1 MNQGAV
7 ASRTEQ
13 SSELFFQRLLVAY
26 DASEASETALQYA
39 IAVAHGF
46 GSVVTVV
53 SVLPPS
59 DLAIEMEGGFGR
71 WQGHQQ
77 MIEDLQQVGN
87 RLTAQGVRNR
97 TVRRAGAVADVLV
110 QLAAEQKADLLLLGA
125 YGHQRMDHPRLGS
138 TVEFMLRSMPCAVLT
153 IGPGA
158 VLHGHPV
165 PPTRTL
171 LYASSLPTRMG
182 PARRLLMAWAK
193 RSGSHVEI
201 IHVIDPQVETH
212 DVRNYAQMKAAEAEL
227 SKELQEEGVDAA
239 WSFITGPQAERIVER
254 SDAIHAD
261 LIVFGLEHVPPKFE
275 VVGAISTTIW
285 RASCPVLTVPGP
297 A

>member
-1 MNQGAV
+1 MNQLAV
-7 ASRTEQ
+7 VSRTKE
-13 SSELFFQRLLVAY
+13 SSEEPFQRLLVAY

-39 IAVAHGF
+39 MAVAHRF

-71 WQGHQQ
+71 WHAHEQ
-77 MIEDLQQVGN
+77 IIDDLQQVGD
-87 RLTAQGVRNR
+87 RLTAEGVRNR
-97 TVRRAGAVADVLV
+97 TVHRAGAVGDVLV
-110 QLAAEQKADLLLLGA
+110 QLASDEKADLLLLGA
-125 YGHQRMDHPRLGS
+125 YGHQTMDHRRLGS

-158 VLHGHPV
+158 VLHRSPV
-165 PPTRTL
+165 PPTRTV

-193 RSGSHVEI
+193 KSGSRVEI
-201 IHVIDPQVETH
+201 IHVIDPQVEIH
-212 DVRNYAQMKAAEAEL
+212 DARNYSQMRAAEAEL
-227 SKELQEEGVDAA
+227 SKELQEAGVDAA
-239 WSFITGPQAERIVER
+239 WTFITGPQADRIVER
-254 SDAIHAD
+254 SNAIHAD
-261 LIVFGLEHVPPKFE
+261 LILFGLEHIRPRFQ

-285 RASCPVLTVPGP
+285 QASCPVLTVPGP

>member
-1 MNQGAV
+1 MNQRAV
-7 ASRTEQ
+7 ASRTKQ
-13 SSELFFQRLLVAY
+13 SSDVSFQSLLVAY

-39 IAVAHGF
+39 IAVAHDF

-71 WQGHQQ
+71 WQAHQQ
-77 MIEDLQQVGN
+77 LIEDLQQVGN
-87 RLTAQGVRNR
+87 RLTAEGVRNR
-97 TVRRAGAVADVLV
+97 IVHRAGAVADVLV
-110 QLAAEQKADLLLLGA
+110 QLASDEKADLLLLGA

-158 VLHGHPV
+158 VLHRCPV

-193 RSGSHVEI
+193 KSGSHVEI

-212 DVRNYAQMKAAEAEL
+212 DVRNYAQMRAAEAEL
-227 SKELQEEGVDAA
+227 SKKLQEAGVDAS
-239 WSFITGPQAERIVER
+239 WTFITGPQAERIVER

-261 LIVFGLEHVPPKFE
+261 LILFGLEHIRPRFE

-285 RASCPVLTVPGP
+285 QASCPVLTVPGP

>member
-1 MNQGAV
+1 M
-7 ASRTEQ
+7 R
-13 SSELFFQRLLVAY
+13 SSKNLLVAY

-39 IAVAHGF
+39 ITLAHNF
-46 GSVVTVV
+46 GSVVIVV

-59 DLAIEMEGGFGR
+59 DFAIEMEGGFGR
-71 WQGHQQ
+71 WQAHRQT
-77 MIEDLQQVGN
+77 IEDLEEVGK
-87 RLTAQGVRNR
+87 RVTAQGIRNR
-97 TVRRAGAVADVLV
+97 VVHRAGAVADVLV
-110 QLAAEQKADLLLLGA
+110 QLAAENKADLLLLGA
-125 YGHQRMDHPRLGS
+125 YGHHRMDHPRLGS

-158 VLHGHPV
+158 VLHGRPV

-182 PARRLLMAWAK
+182 PARQLLMAWAK
-193 RSGSHVEI
+193 RAGSHVEI
-201 IHVIDPQVETH
+201 IHVVDPQVEAH
-212 DVRNYAQMKAAEAEL
+212 DARNYAQMRVAEAALSEEL
-227 SKELQEEGVDAA
+227 HEAGVDAS

-261 LIVFGLEHVPPKFE
+261 LILFGLEHIRPRFE